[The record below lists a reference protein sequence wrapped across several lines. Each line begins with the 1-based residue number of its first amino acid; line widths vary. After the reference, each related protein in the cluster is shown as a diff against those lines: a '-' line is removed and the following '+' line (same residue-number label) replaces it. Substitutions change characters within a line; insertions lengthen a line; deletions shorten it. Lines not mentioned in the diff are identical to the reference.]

1 MPYWNF
7 FHKILQKYSKVIPKA
22 QDSLVNFT
30 ALSCHLPLS
39 HGQTLATVQGIA
51 TLVRFSLL
59 CQIKF
64 GSNDIRKQGFVAQSG
79 VDYSGT

>member
-1 MPYWNF
+1 MPYWIF

-22 QDSLVNFT
+22 QGSLVNFT

-39 HGQTLATVQGIA
+39 HGQTLATVQGTA

-59 CQIKF
+59 CIKF
-64 GSNDIRKQGFVAQSG
+64 DSNDIRKQGFVAQSG